1 MACRGSKRVV
11 LIFLYC
17 RLILFAE
24 MYCIHYLGVE
34 HGDFEPQNVLRKR
47 WSCSLKIIDFG
58 FSDVDHTCPGW
69 WECGELEEVWHN
81 LQLDRMNSWF
91 GLDRRLFLLSMIV
104 FPLLAFV
111 IISANW
117 RLWPQ
122 MH

>member
-58 FSDVDHTCPGW
+58 FSDVDIHVQVGGSVASWKTCGISS
-69 WECGELEEVWHN
+69 
-81 LQLDRMNSWF
+81 SWI
-91 GLDRRLFLLSMIV
+91 G
-104 FPLLAFV
+104 
-111 IISANW
+111 
-117 RLWPQ
+117 
-122 MH
+122 

>member
-1 MACRGSKRVV
+1 
-11 LIFLYC
+11 
-17 RLILFAE
+17 

-34 HGDFEPQNVLRKR
+34 HGYFEPQNVLRKR
-47 WSCSLKIIDFG
+47 WACFLKIIDFG

-69 WECGELEEVWHN
+69 RECGELEEVWDK
-81 LQLDRMNSWF
+81 LQLPRVNFRF
-91 GLDRRLFLLSMIV
+91 GLLFLLSMIG

-111 IISANW
+111 ITPGIAADW